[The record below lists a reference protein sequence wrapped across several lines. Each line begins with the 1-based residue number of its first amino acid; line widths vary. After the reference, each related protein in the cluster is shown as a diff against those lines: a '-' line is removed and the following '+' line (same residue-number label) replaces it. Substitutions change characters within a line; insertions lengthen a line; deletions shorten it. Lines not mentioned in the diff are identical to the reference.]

1 MGRKGLK
8 SIGMRIGMLFP
19 NKRYL
24 VPILLGSLFGLV
36 LYRIW
41 SLPGRWF
48 VVTIAGL
55 LLISISMVMIYRF
68 SDFLLIF
75 LMFSIPLSGF
85 CKWMFLKSYTREVAD
100 VAPLSGCIGLGITDF
115 ILVGLYLLWFV
126 KIFVTKEERL
136 SRLTGIDKLVLLL
149 VVSYIISLLGAPHL
163 SLGLFAT
170 GHLIKHVMIY
180 FYVSRHIK
188 RHHIRWFMAA
198 IFCAI
203 VLQASLGII
212 QNRTGKLAG
221 LMIDK
226 GAGKYI
232 NDQYIV
238 PGIENITRATGTTYD
253 SHALGLYLAMLIPYA
268 FVFSVYTHSIKWG
281 HRLLSGLAFLLA
293 AATLVIT
300 FSRSGWLSCGF
311 SLCVTIAVFFKW
323 RDKYIIPTLI
333 GAFIISL
340 PLAPWAISHMYERL
354 FHAPDHIMTTRY
366 DQYWVA
372 LRIWRDHFLFGNGA
386 GNYMEALKTYRT
398 SSNMLLPVHNV
409 FLWVAADTGLFGVVA
424 FFGVIF
430 SAIRRLWKLVK
441 VKHTLFSRVALAAL
455 TGLVA
460 YLLDGLALPLFRES
474 VVYMMFWF
482 TIALSVALP
491 QIEHDERFSEAN
503 RHAKLSNE

>member
-1 MGRKGLK
+1 M
-8 SIGMRIGMLFP
+8 
-19 NKRYL
+19 
-24 VPILLGSLFGLV
+24 VPILLGSLFGLM
-36 LYRIW
+36 LYHIW

-48 VVTIAGL
+48 VVAIGGL
-55 LLISISMVMIYRF
+55 LLISVSMILIYRF

-75 LMFSIPLSGF
+75 LMFIIPLSGF
-85 CKWMFLKSYTREVAD
+85 CKWLFLKSYTEEVAN
-100 VAPLSGCIGLGITDF
+100 VAPLSGCISLGITDF
-115 ILVGLYLLWFV
+115 ILVGLYLSWFI

-136 SRLTGIDKLVLLL
+136 PRLTGIDKLVLLL

-188 RHHIRWFMAA
+188 GYHIRWFMATL
-198 IFCAI
+198 FCAI
-203 VLQASLGII
+203 VLQASLGIT
-212 QNRTGKLAG
+212 QNRTGRFAG

-226 GAGKYI
+226 GAGKHI
-232 NDQYIV
+232 DDQYIV
-238 PGIENITRATGTTYD
+238 PGIENYTRATGTTYD
-253 SHALGLYLAMLIPYA
+253 SHSLGLYLAMLIPYA
-268 FVFSVYTHSIKWG
+268 FVFSVYTPSIKWG

-293 AATLVIT
+293 AVTLVLT

-323 RDKYIIPTLI
+323 GDKYIIPTLI

-354 FHAPDHIMTTRY
+354 FHAPDQIMTARY
-366 DQYWVA
+366 DQCWVA
-372 LRIWRDHFLFGNGA
+372 LRMWRDHFLFGIGA
-386 GNYMEALKTYRT
+386 GNYMEVLKTYRT
-398 SSNMLLPVHNV
+398 SSEMLLPVHNV
-409 FLWVAADTGLFGVVA
+409 FLWVGSDTGLFGVVA
-424 FFGVIF
+424 FYGVIL

-441 VKHTLFSRVALAAL
+441 VKHSQFSRVALAAL

-460 YLLDGLALPLFRES
+460 FLLDGLTNPAFREA

-482 TIALSVALP
+482 TISLSVALP
-491 QIEHDERFSEAN
+491 QIEHDRRFSEVN
-503 RHAKLSNE
+503 QQAKLSGE